1 LFVWF
6 RGSLFGRRQR
16 NDPRNHSKQ
25 HGAEPVDGDNRQAR
39 RFRLEGERITGA
51 MLTGTKVYED
61 GATEKFEGV
70 LINRTDFDSPT
81 DKGVSAFGHR
91 VVGNPVE
98 FADVTFG

>member
-1 LFVWF
+1 
-6 RGSLFGRRQR
+6 
-16 NDPRNHSKQ
+16 
-25 HGAEPVDGDNRQAR
+25 
-39 RFRLEGERITGA
+39 